1 MQIYVEDKEADAIPG
16 ITDSGYHTLDRAYE
30 LPQRYVRE
38 RLPKRYGEWRARR
51 STMAWIPFETPVGY
65 GGLEQD
71 QLEVFLQKVHVRVG

>member
-38 RLPKRYGEWRARR
+38 RLPKMSKIFRIIYFFI
-51 STMAWIPFETPVGY
+51 TKTLF
-65 GGLEQD
+65 
-71 QLEVFLQKVHVRVG
+71 